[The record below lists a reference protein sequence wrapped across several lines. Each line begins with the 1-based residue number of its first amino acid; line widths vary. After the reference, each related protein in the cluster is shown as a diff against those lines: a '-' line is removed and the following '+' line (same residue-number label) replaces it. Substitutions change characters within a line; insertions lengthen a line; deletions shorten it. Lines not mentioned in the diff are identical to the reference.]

1 MSISAGVLRHLRA
14 VPFDGLHLVCHPASG
29 QVAVVDREGYALL
42 RALRQGCS
50 YRALIGLVRARAG
63 LCRREAARTVR
74 GLLASL
80 SFDDG
85 SPPGDIPGAI
95 RGPVRLDMVAAPGP
109 TPVRLRVVGSR
120 QLAVLMSEALAPCTV
135 GGRPRHRLEAVRI
148 GRQIA
153 LLRDGREWARAA
165 SVADAR
171 SRLLLQILF
180 DCHPRRRF
188 AAVLHAAAVAPDGTA
203 WLLGGESGSGK
214 STLAAALLGRG
225 ARFVTDD
232 YAPLDLPDGTVQPV
246 PFALS
251 VKSGALDQLQPLLP
265 GLDAR
270 PTLQLRGREVR
281 YVAPPAPVHTPL
293 PAGRLLFP
301 VYDPEAAAEIVPLTP
316 RDAFLLAIRGG
327 GWYRGEI
334 ASLRRLVRW
343 FRRVPAQMLVY
354 PDTDA
359 ALRLLG
365 LSGGKALGAGSAP
378 RAADTSLPRQDPP
391 RASGSAAAS
400 ESCLPAAS

>member
-1 MSISAGVLRHLRA
+1 MSTLAGGLHHLRA

-29 QVAVVDREGYALL
+29 QVAVVDREGHALL
-42 RALRQGCS
+42 RALRNGSDQ
-50 YRALIGLVRARAG
+50 RALVDLVRVRAG
-63 LCRREAARTVR
+63 LSRRQAVRTVR

-80 SFDDG
+80 SFADG
-85 SPPGDIPGAI
+85 SPPGDIPGGT

-109 TPVRLRVVGSR
+109 APVRLRVVGSR
-120 QLAVLMSEALAPCTV
+120 QLAALMSEALAPCAV
-135 GGRPRHRLEAVRI
+135 GDRSRRRLEAVRI

-180 DCHPRRRF
+180 DSHPRRRF

-225 ARFVTDD
+225 ARLVTDD

-251 VKSGALDQLQPLLP
+251 VKTGALDLLRPLLP

-270 PTLQLRGREVR
+270 PLLHLRGREVR
-281 YVAPPAPVHTPL
+281 YVEPPARVTTPL
-293 PAGRLLFP
+293 PVSRLLFP
-301 VYDPEAAAEIVPLTP
+301 VFDPAAEAALEPLAP
-316 RDAFLLAIRGG
+316 RDAFLLAVRGG

-334 ASLRRLVRW
+334 ASLRRLVTW
-343 FRRVPAQMLVY
+343 FRTRPAHLLVY
-354 PDTDA
+354 PDTDS
-359 ALRLLG
+359 ALRLLDRLADG
-365 LSGGKALGAGSAP
+365 ALSAGSRP
-378 RAADTSLPRQDPP
+378 RAADTSPPRRDPP
-391 RASGSAAAS
+391 RASGSRAAS
-400 ESCLPAAS
+400 ESSLPAAS

>member
-1 MSISAGVLRHLRA
+1 MSTPAGGLHHLRA

-29 QVAVVDREGYALL
+29 QVAVVDREGHALL
-42 RALRQGCS
+42 RALRNGSDQ
-50 YRALIGLVRARAG
+50 RALVDLVRVRAG
-63 LCRREAARTVR
+63 LSRRQAVRTVR

-80 SFDDG
+80 SFADR
-85 SPPGDIPGAI
+85 SPPGDIPGAT

-109 TPVRLRVVGSR
+109 APVRLRVVGSR
-120 QLAVLMSEALAPCTV
+120 QLAALMSEALAPCAV
-135 GGRPRHRLEAVRI
+135 GDRSRRRLEAVRI

-180 DCHPRRRF
+180 DSHPRRRF
-188 AAVLHAAAVAPDGTA
+188 AAVLHAAAVAADGTA

-251 VKSGALDQLQPLLP
+251 VKTGALDLLRPLLP

-270 PTLQLRGREVR
+270 PLLHLRGREVR
-281 YVAPPAPVHTPL
+281 YVEPPARVTTPL
-293 PAGRLLFP
+293 PVGRLLFP
-301 VYDPEAAAEIVPLTP
+301 VFDPAAEAALEPLAP
-316 RDAFLLAIRGG
+316 RDAFLLAVRGG

-334 ASLRRLVRW
+334 ASLRRLVAW
-343 FRRVPAQMLVY
+343 FRTRPAHLLVY
-354 PDTDA
+354 PDTDS
-359 ALRLLG
+359 ALRLLDRLADG
-365 LSGGKALGAGSAP
+365 ALSAGSRP
-378 RAADTSLPRQDPP
+378 RAADTSPPRRDPP
-391 RASGSAAAS
+391 RASGSRAAS
-400 ESCLPAAS
+400 ESSLPAAS